1 ARPMNVTV
9 YTEGTGVLPDD
20 KLAHIINE
28 VFDLRPRG
36 IIQMLDLLRPI
47 YTKTAA
53 YGHFGRDEPE
63 FTWERTDKVQ
73 VLRELA
79 GLK

>member
-1 ARPMNVTV
+1 MVT
-9 YTEGTGVLPDD
+9 TFGTGQIPDE
-20 KLAHIINE
+20 KLSQLIQKH
-28 VFDLRPRG
+28 FDLRPKG

-63 FTWERTDKVQ
+63 FTWENMDKVEA
-73 VLRELA
+73 LRADA
-79 GLK
+79 GVAIAHA